1 MSSLE
6 NKKGFQFLTET
17 LGITGRG
24 EKIRTF
30 DPLHPMLG
38 SKPDLF
44 INQLVMAAL
53 ATLQAER
60 LITVYNR
67 VA

>member
-30 DPLHPMLG
+30 DPLHPMQVRYQAAPR
-38 SKPDLF
+38 PDMLK
-44 INQLVMAAL
+44 L
-53 ATLQAER
+53 
-60 LITVYNR
+60 
-67 VA
+67 